1 MAVAFSAR
9 VSAGRGRFSV
19 SLFSEEP
26 LAIKACIPAMPEGGR
41 ANRELVFRLE
51 ELLGCR
57 VSMLS
62 GHISRKKALWAECS
76 REHLLRTVRENEGK
90 NKR

>member
-9 VSAGRGRFSV
+9 VSAGRGSFSV

-26 LAIKACIPAMPEGGR
+26 LAIKACVPARPEGGR

-51 ELLGCR
+51 ELLGCK
-57 VSMLS
+57 VSLLS
-62 GHISRKKALWAECS
+62 GQGSRKKALWAGCG
-76 REHLLRTVRENEGK
+76 RERLLQAIRENEGK